1 MLILHNTQ
9 HIGALQFDPF
19 VWLRQTELAKK
30 TPGWLTQRVQ
40 YMIEQSIGERT
51 NEGYK
56 SAFRQYLRFC
66 NKFAITP
73 LPVTE
78 EKALYWLAHR
88 TTEVQ
93 GPSANTNYFGLK
105 KLALFFGQ
113 PFDDTNWQ
121 QLKAA
126 RKTLKDVFGANT
138 PDKRLP
144 ITFEL
149 LAKMYKYFNMLNYN
163 DLVLYTMMVCATTGL
178 MRTSEICAA
187 NKKVDPK
194 KKTRASVAA
203 LWNRQLKSHL
213 DQATGLI
220 THYSCH
226 VQATKNEKGRIAVDI
241 VWAKGKWPVSPCELI
256 TQYLHAR
263 INASKYNTNLS
274 LDPNAPLFQL
284 QNGTIVT
291 TSDLKER
298 LTEVI
303 VRMGLDMQRY
313 TIYSFRIG
321 GATSLARRGID
332 HRMIQIAGR
341 WRSDAYRLYIRMS
354 IKSMA
359 ENQAAFLQREVSH
372 PDLVFLHQNIPAN
385 LLVRA

>member
-1 MLILHNTQ
+1 
-9 HIGALQFDPF
+9 
-19 VWLRQTELAKK
+19 
-30 TPGWLTQRVQ
+30 
-40 YMIEQSIGERT
+40 MIEQSIGSKT

-56 SAFRQYLRFC
+56 SAFRQYVRFC
-66 NKFAITP
+66 TLFGVAP

-93 GPSANTNYFGLK
+93 GPSANTNYFVLK
-105 KLALFFGQ
+105 KLALFHGH
-113 PFDDTNWQ
+113 PIDDTNWQ
-121 QLKAA
+121 RLKAA

-149 LAKMYKYFNMLNYN
+149 LGTMYKYFNMLNYN
-163 DLVLYTMMVCATTGL
+163 DLVLYTVMVCAATGL

-187 NKKVDPK
+187 NKKVKATKD
-194 KKTRASVAA
+194 TRASVAA
-203 LWNRQLKSHL
+203 LWNRQLTPHL
-213 DQATGLI
+213 DPTTNLI
-220 THYSCH
+220 THYSCR
-226 VQATKNEKGRIAVDI
+226 VQATKNEKGRMAVDI
-241 VWAKGKWPVSPCELI
+241 VWAKGKWPVSPCELM

-263 INASKYNTNLS
+263 MNASKINTNLS
-274 LDPNAPLFQL
+274 MAPTAPLFQL
-284 QNGTIVT
+284 QDGTIVT
-291 TSDLKER
+291 TNDLKER

-303 VRMGLDMQRY
+303 GHLQLDMQRY
-313 TIYSFRIG
+313 TVYSFRIG
-321 GATSLARRGID
+321 GATSLARRGVD

-359 ENQAAFLQREVSH
+359 VNQAEFLRRDVTH
-372 PDLVFLHQNIPAN
+372 RDLVFLHQNIPPN